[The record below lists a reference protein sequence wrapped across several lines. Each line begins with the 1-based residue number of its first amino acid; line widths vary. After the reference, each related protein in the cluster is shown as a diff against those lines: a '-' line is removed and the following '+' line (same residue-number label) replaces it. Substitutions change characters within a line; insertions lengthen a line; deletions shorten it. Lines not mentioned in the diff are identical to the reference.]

1 MLFHSIPPRWWW
13 HLLLLL
19 AAGIAH
25 AERGDSSVAVP
36 SLARPSVRIP
46 GAPHY
51 SDVCFSSRWRRPLN
65 AEDPHETFRD
75 AAAFHA
81 TRLDWVYSTDSSWI
95 RECTER
101 GYSIGTAL
109 NSKLPDTPGV
119 EARHTGRIRDRDG
132 AYVTAP
138 WMAGWDAWWG
148 CVNSP
153 AYRATM
159 LDHARRCLK
168 GGALYLHVDDPD
180 MNYRAVEWGGCF
192 CSWCREK
199 ATRAGVDLTD
209 SVEMR
214 AFQRESVAHF
224 YEDFRSQIDEVA
236 GRMVPLS
243 CNNYRA
249 VWDVFPY
256 DLFDFGMAELP
267 ESDAT
272 PKTIYQRLSATRRR
286 GKAQILTF
294 VSEDVQL
301 TRCVIATAYA
311 LGSHVL
317 VPWDVYLK
325 STPEGS
331 VRYFGSPEDCA
342 DLYGFVRSC
351 GEFLDGYEEAA
362 VGGLTGLTE
371 ESDCPVVVESR
382 SGRVFAALRAKAGS
396 PHSPVAV
403 HVVDWSGDGTST
415 IIRIDRGLLPTQE
428 PVRATLLVPPRYDA
442 ETHREAESI
451 SSYRRLKHEV
461 SVAVRRVGRD
471 LECSL
476 PPLSPWGILLLKG
489 SDVGE
494 D

>member
-1 MLFHSIPPRWWW
+1 MAARCVWI
-13 HLLLLL
+13 LL
-19 AAGIAH
+19 AAGTAV
-25 AERGDSSVAVP
+25 ARAGDSSATSSPLTLV
-36 SLARPSVRIP
+36 SVRP
-46 GAPHY
+46 QGAPHY

-81 TRLDWVYSTDSSWI
+81 TRLDWIYSTDSSWI
-95 RECTER
+95 RECTQR
-101 GYSIGTAL
+101 GYAIGTAL
-109 NSKLPDTPGV
+109 NSKLPDAPGV
-119 EARHTGRIRDRDG
+119 EVRHAGRIRDRDG
-132 AYVTAP
+132 AFVTAP
-138 WMAGWDAWWG
+138 WMAGWEAWWG

-153 AYRATM
+153 AYRASV
-159 LDHARRCLK
+159 LEHARRCLG

-192 CSWCREK
+192 CSWCRKK
-199 ATRAGVDLTD
+199 AARAGVDLTD
-209 SVEMR
+209 SVAMR
-214 AFQRESVAHF
+214 AFQRESVARF
-224 YEDFRSQIDEVA
+224 YEDFRRQIDEEA
-236 GRMVPLS
+236 GRKVPLS

-272 PKTIYQRLSATRRR
+272 PETIYHRLSATRRR

-294 VSEDVQL
+294 VSEDIQL

-331 VRYFGSPEDCA
+331 VRYFGRPEDFA
-342 DLYGFVRSC
+342 DLYGFVRAC
-351 GEFLDGYEEAA
+351 AEFLDGYEEAA
-362 VGGLTGLTE
+362 VGSLTALAEG
-371 ESDCPVVVESR
+371 SVCPVVVESR
-382 SGRVFAALRAKAGS
+382 SGRICAALRAKPGS
-396 PHSPVAV
+396 PHAAVAV
-403 HVVDWSGDGTST
+403 HVVDWSGDGDSALV
-415 IIRIDRGLLPTQE
+415 RIDRGSLPMRE
-428 PVRATLLVPPRYDA
+428 PVRAALLVPPRYVA
-442 ETHREAESI
+442 ETHREAES
-451 SSYRRLKHEV
+451 SGAYQSLKHEV
-461 SVAVRRVGRD
+461 AVAVRRVGND

-489 SDVGE
+489 SGVGE